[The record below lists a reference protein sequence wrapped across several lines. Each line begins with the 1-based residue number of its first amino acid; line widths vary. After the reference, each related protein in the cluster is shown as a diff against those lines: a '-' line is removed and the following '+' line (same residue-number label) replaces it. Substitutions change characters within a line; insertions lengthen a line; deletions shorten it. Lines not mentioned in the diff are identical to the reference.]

1 MAKMLKT
8 GPRPEGG
15 DESGLAKGEGTGRDR
30 RPAGAKAWGG
40 ASPPQLGTAEDLRVA
55 EEVRDMGQGA
65 PGPSGVC
72 LCGQHGGAMEGYD
85 LSASPAGWDTLA
97 ANMSANAPPEA

>member
-1 MAKMLKT
+1 MSLAW
-8 GPRPEGG
+8 PRGKEQ
-15 DESGLAKGEGTGRDR
+15 AGTGDPQVQ
-30 RPAGAKAWGG
+30 RPGGG

-55 EEVRDMGQGA
+55 EEVREEGQGT

-72 LCGQHGGAMEGYD
+72 LWGQHGGATEGYD

-97 ANMSANAPPEA
+97 ANMSAKAPPEA